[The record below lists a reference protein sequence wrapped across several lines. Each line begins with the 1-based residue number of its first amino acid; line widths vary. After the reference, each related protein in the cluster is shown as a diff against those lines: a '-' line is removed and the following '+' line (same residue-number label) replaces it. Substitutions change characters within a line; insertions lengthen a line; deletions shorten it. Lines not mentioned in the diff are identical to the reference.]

1 MNIVFKKDG
10 IKYKYSELSK
20 KESGNII
27 QVDLELLRDIV
38 NKKKNS
44 ISRFFENDEDS
55 LTFSIP
61 EDVID
66 YLANK
71 YKTKYPDKSDEDL
84 KNIVINEVN
93 RAFKNID
100 YLSVVLSGDISD
112 IKIRYR
118 SLQKQVNEDEKYT
131 PVNYSDVITE
141 IDISKIDPNQ
151 VAQKIKEKV
160 IAQDQTVDTILYNI
174 YNNQYLIE
182 NGSDELAEN
191 KVNIIL
197 DGPTGTG
204 KTFILNEVA
213 KNLSIP
219 ITISP
224 ADMYAVPGYKG
235 AQLEEMLVGLL
246 DQTGGNVELAERGI
260 VVLDEFDKLCAK
272 GNKSL
277 EMHKAIQH
285 NLLTY
290 IGGTKINLE
299 YNGKKIEFDTSKI
312 TFICLGAF
320 TDLRERKIRE
330 ELDENNQYLIEPSD
344 YIDAGLEREL
354 VGRFS
359 LVAATQALSK
369 ENLVRILKESK
380 VSPLKNLIEI
390 GKLYGKDIK
399 YDEVLVEKIAQE
411 AYDTGTGARAL
422 QTVVNG
428 IENTILKDIIN
439 PKANSE
445 IYLDSNSVDKY
456 KQVYIRRA
464 A

>member
-61 EDVID
+61 DDVID

-204 KTFILNEVA
+204 KTFILKEVA